1 MTRTR
6 DDRGKE
12 RIDTIARLSRL
23 VRSTLD
29 VDHAL
34 NAVAEAIRESF
45 DAPGV
50 LFWTANDAERRLD
63 LRLAM
68 PSELTHGLDKTT
80 MTYEEGLTGWTA
92 RHRRVLN
99 VPNVAE
105 DSRPLSRDWW
115 TTRGF
120 VSALVVPIV
129 AEDALLGV
137 LSIIG
142 RAPFGDEDTA
152 LGEALAAHAGG
163 VLHTAAVF
171 ARSEARRHA
180 AEALAE
186 VGSLLSQTLDP
197 ESVGRRVTESVCRL
211 LSARSAIIYRFAP
224 DGTLEAETVSSASEF
239 PWLVRF
245 PANIGIAGLSLR
257 ERRPVA
263 TSDMLDDPRL
273 VYAEAFKTEVS
284 ENLYRALLAVPLVA
298 QGREFGV
305 LCVGDQTGRRYTD
318 DDMRITQAFAD
329 QAVVALENARL
340 YREASRQA
348 NRMRALADVERLLT
362 ETLDP
367 DAITSRIVET
377 LRGLLDARV
386 SALFRIEGDDM
397 LVVAIAG
404 ELGATFTPN
413 LRFPAGAGLV
423 AVATR
428 ERRPA
433 QSPNVLE
440 DARIWLP
447 PILRDNIGGAPYRA
461 SMCAPLV
468 VNEHVVGALSVG
480 DEAGRI
486 YDDDEVRLVQALAD
500 QAARALENARLY
512 KEAEAR
518 RREAEELAQ
527 VASVINASLDVTT
540 VLPRVLEAARV
551 LTGADVSR
559 LALRDP
565 ARDVMV
571 FRFSESPSFAEGEI
585 QRGKGLGGLAWVTGR
600 SVRSDDRRVDPRLD
614 SESLGVGGA
623 SDMRATIV
631 VPMIIGGLVEGLLYV
646 GNLSAEVFDAHH
658 EAVLQRLADQAAI
671 AMHNA
676 RLFADEQAARASAQ
690 AAAQAL
696 RESEAVLQRA
706 MEVGQIGS
714 WTSSAEDGGALEWSQ
729 EVFRIFGVD
738 PAEFRGDREDFLAR
752 VHPED
757 LPSLSAAREEAITS
771 GQPFR
776 LDHRIVRPDGAVRWV
791 HERADVQRDA
801 QGRPL
806 RFIGVV
812 QDITER
818 KLAEDALQ
826 QAEEQLRQS
835 QKMDAI
841 GRLAGGVAH
850 DFNNLLSIITGRSEL
865 LLRQAALA
873 PAGRRD
879 IELIHRTA
887 DRAASLTR
895 QLLAFSRKQVL
906 QPKVLDLNTVVANMG
921 RMLRRVIGEDVDLVV
936 VARPGLGRVSADPG
950 QLEQVIL
957 NLAVNARDAM
967 PGGGRLTI
975 ETADVDLDERHAHR
989 HPGVRPGRHVMLA
1002 VTDTGLGMEPAIR
1015 DRIFEPFFTT
1025 KEIGRGTGLGLST
1038 VYGIVQ
1044 QSGGTIWVY
1053 SEPGHGT
1060 TFKIYLP
1067 SVDEPAQDA
1076 EAPPVPPRGGTETV
1090 LLCEDEPDLR
1100 ELTKEV
1106 LEEYGYRVLEAGDGR
1121 EALEV
1126 LEGFSDKI
1134 DLLLTDVVM
1143 PRMNGSELA
1152 ARLTRER
1159 GVRVLYMSGY
1169 TETSVVRGAAAPG
1182 AGFLQKPFSP
1192 VSLARAVRELL
1203 DQQPGAAVS

>member
-1 MTRTR
+1 MTATPG
-6 DDRGKE
+6 RGRE
-12 RIDTIARLSRL
+12 RLETVSRLSRL
-23 VRSTLD
+23 VRSSLD
-29 VDHAL
+29 VDRAL

-45 DAPGV
+45 EAPGV
-50 LFWTANDAERRLD
+50 LFWTADDAARRLD
-63 LRLAM
+63 LRLVM
-68 PSELTHGLDKTT
+68 PSELTPGLDKTT
-80 MTYEEGLTGWTA
+80 MSYDEGVAGWAA
-92 RHRRVLN
+92 RHRCVLN
-99 VPNVAE
+99 VADVAT
-105 DSRPLSRDWW
+105 DSRPLSREWW
-115 TTRGF
+115 TARGF
-120 VSALVVPIV
+120 TSALVVPIV
-129 AEDALLGV
+129 SDGSLLGV

-142 RAPFGDEDTA
+142 RSAFGDEDTA
-152 LGEALAAHAGG
+152 LAEGLATHAAG

-171 ARSEARRHA
+171 ARSEARRQA

-186 VGSLLSQTLDP
+186 VGRLLSQTLDP
-197 ESVGRRVTESVCRL
+197 ETVGRRVADSVCRL
-211 LSARSAIIYRFAP
+211 LNARSASIYRIEP
-224 DGTLEAETVSSASEF
+224 DGSFVAETVSSAGEF

-245 PANIGIAGLSLR
+245 PADVGIAGLALR
-257 ERRPVA
+257 ERQPVA
-263 TSDMLDDPRL
+263 TSDLLDDPRL
-273 VYAEAFKTEVS
+273 VYAEAFKSEVS
-284 ENLYRALLAVPLVA
+284 HNEYRALLAVPLVA

-305 LCVGDQTGRRYTD
+305 VCVGDHTGRRFTD
-318 DDMRITQAFAD
+318 DDMRLTQAFAD
-329 QAVVALENARL
+329 QAAVALENARL

-348 NRMRALADVERLLT
+348 TRMRGLADVERLLS
-362 ETLDP
+362 ETLD
-367 DAITSRIVET
+367 AASIAARIVET
-377 LRGLLDARV
+377 LRELLDTRV
-386 SALFRIEGDDM
+386 SALYRLDNDDM
-397 LVVAIAG
+397 VVVTVAG
-404 ELGATFTPN
+404 DVGGSFSSN
-413 LRFPAGAGLV
+413 LRFPAGMGLV
-423 AVATR
+423 AVAAR

-433 QSPNVLE
+433 QSRNVL
-440 DARIWLP
+440 DDPRIILPPDLRARIE
-447 PILRDNIGGAPYRA
+447 GASYRA
-461 SMCAPLV
+461 SLSAPLI
-468 VNEHVVGALSVG
+468 VNERVVGALSVG
-480 DEAGRI
+480 DDAGRV
-486 YDDDEVRLVQALAD
+486 YDDDEVRLVQAFAD

-512 KEAEAR
+512 EEAGAR
-518 RREAEELAQ
+518 RREAEELAK
-527 VASVINASLDVTT
+527 VAAVVSASLDITT
-540 VLPRVLEAARV
+540 VLPLVLDAARV
-551 LTGADVSR
+551 LTGAEVSR

-571 FRFSESPSFAEGEI
+571 FRFADSTTYAEGEI
-585 QRGKGLGGLAWVTGR
+585 ERGKGLGGLAWVTGR
-600 SVRSDDRRVDPRLD
+600 AVRTDDRRSDPRLGA
-614 SESLGVGGA
+614 EALAVGGA
-623 SDMRATIV
+623 SAMRATIV
-631 VPMIIGGLVEGLLYV
+631 VPMSIGGLVEGLLYV
-646 GNLSAEVFDAHH
+646 GNLSAEVFEAHH

-714 WTSSAEDGGALEWSQ
+714 WTSSLSAEGPLEWSQ

-738 PAEFRGDREDFLAR
+738 PADFRGGREDFLSR
-752 VHPED
+752 VHPDD
-757 LPSLSAAREEAITS
+757 LPRFTAARDEAMAT
-771 GQPFR
+771 GQPLR
-776 LDHRIVRPDGAVRWV
+776 IDHRIVRPDGTVRWV
-791 HERADVQRDA
+791 HERADIQRDG
-801 QGRPL
+801 QGRQL

-818 KLAEDALQ
+818 KQAEDALQ
-826 QAEEQLRQS
+826 AAEEQLRQS

-865 LLRQAALA
+865 LLRQQELA
-873 PAGRRD
+873 DNARRD
-879 IELIHRTA
+879 IDLIHRTA

-906 QPKVLDLNTVVANMG
+906 QPKVLELNTVVANMG

-975 ETADVDLDERHAHR
+975 ETADVELDVKHAQR
-989 HPGVRPGRHVMLA
+989 HPGVEAGRHVMLA
-1002 VTDTGLGMEPAIR
+1002 VTDTGVGMEPEVR
-1015 DRIFEPFFTT
+1015 ERIFEPFFTT

-1076 EAPPVPPRGGTETV
+1076 EPAQDPPRGGSETIF
-1090 LLCEDEPDLR
+1090 LCEDEPDLR
-1100 ELTKEV
+1100 ELTREV
-1106 LEEYGYRVLEAGDGR
+1106 LEEYGYRVLEAGDGE
-1121 EALEV
+1121 EALDV
-1126 LEGFSDKI
+1126 LASYRDKI

-1143 PRMNGSELA
+1143 PRMNGSQLA

-1169 TETSVVRGAAAPG
+1169 TETSLVRGDAAPG

-1192 VSLARAVRELL
+1192 VSLARAVREIL
-1203 DQQPGAAVS
+1203 DGTRPST